1 MKGRQERNK
10 KEWKGDRKE
19 RKMYAMGIGREEKR
33 LYGRQDRRKR
43 EWKDGSM
50 EGRQDEKKRG
60 WKRER
65 N

>member
-33 LYGRQDRRKR
+33 LYAVWEAGTKR
-43 EWKDGSM
+43 ECKDGSM

-60 WKRER
+60 
-65 N
+65 